1 MSAPKIVSVRTI
13 LVRHALARPMAGP
26 FGQLAAR
33 HNLIAIVET
42 DRGSRGLGEVWANF
56 PPWGCGERK
65 DIVDHCLAP
74 LLTGQELDDPRRL
87 HRLMHERTR
96 LLALQWGAPGPVH
109 QAVAGVDIA
118 LWDAHARD
126 RGLPL
131 RQVLAAGR
139 PPADRVGVY
148 ASGIGP
154 DDTVERIE
162 ANRAAGHTRF
172 KIRIPFGVD
181 VARRMLREA
190 RAAAGTAP
198 LMADANQALS
208 EDEAEA
214 LIPDLATARLEWLEE
229 PFPVDDVEAYA
240 RFAARSPVPL
250 AWGENARGLDG
261 LQRCIDSAAQV
272 IQPDITKTLG
282 ISDGLVVGQRVVAAG
297 KRLCF
302 HMYGGPIGLIASAQ
316 LAAALPHSD
325 WLEMDANPNPL
336 YEHVLEEALQV
347 RDGNLLLS
355 DAPGLGVTLAPALT

>member
-1 MSAPKIVSVRTI
+1 MSMPTIISVRTI
-13 LVRHALARPMAGP
+13 LVRHELSRPMAGP

-33 HNLIAIVET
+33 HNLIAVVET

-65 DIVDHCLAP
+65 DVVDHCLAP
-74 LLTGQELDDPRRL
+74 LLTGQALDDPRRL
-87 HRLMHERTR
+87 YRLMHERTR

-126 RGLPL
+126 QGVPL
-131 RQVLAAGR
+131 RRLLNPQAE
-139 PPADRVGVY
+139 DRVPVY

-162 ANRAAGHTRF
+162 ASRAEGHTRF
-172 KIRIPFGVD
+172 KIRIPFGVE
-181 VARRMLREA
+181 VARRMLGDA
-190 RAAAGTAP
+190 RTACGTAP
-198 LMADANQALS
+198 LMADGNQALE
-208 EDEAEA
+208 EDEAEG
-214 LIPDLATARLEWLEE
+214 LIPDLAAARLEWLEE
-229 PFPVDDVEAYA
+229 PFPVDDTEAYA
-240 RFAARSPVPL
+240 RFATRSPVPL

-261 LQRCIDSAAQV
+261 LQGCIDSAAQV

-282 ISDGLVVGQRVVAAG
+282 ISDGLVVGQRVIAAG

-316 LAAALPHSD
+316 LSAALQAD
-325 WLEMDANPNPL
+325 WLEMDGNPNPL
-336 YEHVLEEALQV
+336 YDRVLETPPQV
-347 RDGNLLLS
+347 RDGNLILS
-355 DAPGLGVTLAPALT
+355 DTPGLGVTLASDLN

>member
-1 MSAPKIVSVRTI
+1 MSRIVSVRTI
-13 LVRHALARPMAGP
+13 LVRQALARPMAGP

-33 HNLIAIVET
+33 HNLIVVIET

-65 DIVDHCLAP
+65 DIVEQCLIP
-74 LLTGQELDDPRRL
+74 LLIGQTLDDPRRL
-87 HRLMHERTR
+87 YNLMMERTR

-126 RGLPL
+126 LSVPL
-131 RQVLAAGR
+131 RHLLAGR
-139 PPADRVGVY
+139 PVPDRVPAY

-172 KIRIPFGVD
+172 KIRIPFGIE

-190 RAAAGTAP
+190 RTACGEAP
-198 LMADANQALS
+198 LMADANQALTES
-208 EDEAEA
+208 EAET
-214 LIPDLATARLEWLEE
+214 LLPDLAAARLQWLEE
-229 PFPVDDVEAYA
+229 PFPVDEVGAYA
-240 RFAARSPVPL
+240 RLAARCPAPL
-250 AWGENARGLDG
+250 AWGENARGVDG
-261 LQRCIDSAAQV
+261 LQACIDSAAGV

-282 ISDGLVVGQRVVAAG
+282 ISEGMVVGQRVLAAG

-302 HMYGGPIGLIASAQ
+302 HMYGGPLGLIASAQ
-316 LAAALPHSD
+316 LSAALGAD
-325 WLEMDANPNPL
+325 WLETDGNPNPL
-336 YEHVLEEALQV
+336 YERVVSAPPRIEDGCLVLE
-347 RDGNLLLS
+347 
-355 DAPGLGVTLAPALT
+355 DAPGLGVTLAADLH